1 MDAALIASKVRER
14 SGTFNAFVE
23 RSRPRPDLPYPEH
36 VSTEPPAPRPLPDRV
51 GRLAIIARW
60 KPVHIGHAA
69 VLEALA
75 GRADHAIVGI
85 GSSNR
90 YNARNPFT
98 AAETATMIRL
108 ALRGRDNVS
117 IVEVPDLD
125 DGPRWRLMVK
135 EMLGPLDLFVT
146 ANAYVRS
153 LLLEDY
159 PILHPV
165 HLVPPERRVRVDGSM
180 VRAAMA
186 RGEGWRALVP
196 PEIERFLDDQGLVRR
211 FRVEF
216 GAETLTLTRPD

>member
-1 MDAALIASKVRER
+1 VSSE
-14 SGTFNAFVE
+14 
-23 RSRPRPDLPYPEH
+23 PR
-36 VSTEPPAPRPLPDRV
+36 ALPDHV
-51 GRLAIIARW
+51 GRLAMIARW
-60 KPVHIGHAA
+60 KPVHAGHAA

-75 GRADHAIVGI
+75 ERADHVILGI
-85 GSSNR
+85 GSANR

-108 ALRGRDNVS
+108 VPGGREAAAL
-117 IVEVPDLD
+117 VEVPDLD

-196 PEIERFLDDQGLVRR
+196 PEIARFLDEQGLVRR
-211 FRVEF
+211 FRAEF
-216 GAETLTLTRPD
+216 GAETLSLARTE